1 METAGIIAEYNPF
14 HNGHGFLQ
22 QQAAQLASRTA
33 AVLSSYFVQR
43 GEPALYSPF
52 LRAEAA
58 LKEGLDLAVSLP
70 TAMSLAPG
78 ELFAR
83 AGVLALAREK
93 GVPVKEADPV
103 KLQHLCGGTHHQ
115 GMVAVGAV
123 KAYASLED
131 LFQRAQDRQEP
142 PFFVICDGLEDPHN
156 LGAVLRSAECA
167 GAHGVIVPQRRSVGL
182 TWAVGKASAGA
193 VEHLPVARVKNLP
206 TLLEDLKARGLWI
219 YAADMDGSP
228 WCQTDFTGP
237 VALVIGSEGSG
248 VSRLVKEKA
257 DFVVSLPLRGRINSL
272 NASVAAGIL
281 CTEVARQRSGL
292 EAINP

>member
-1 METAGIIAEYNPF
+1 MRWPTLEKNREKRREPSPGPRGADIIAGRN
-14 HNGHGFLQ
+14 
-22 QQAAQLASRTA
+22 
-33 AVLSSYFVQR
+33 AVAEALRAGRPIDSLYVQR
-43 GEPALYSPF
+43 GERSGALQ
-52 LRAEAA
+52 A
-58 LKEGLDLAVSLP
+58 LLAK
-70 TAMSLAPG
+70 
-78 ELFAR
+78 AR
-83 AGVLALAREK
+83 QA

-103 KLQHLCGGTHHQ
+103 KLEHLCGGANHQ
-115 GMVAVGAV
+115 GVVAVAAV
-123 KAYASLED
+123 KGYASLEE

-142 PFFVICDGLEDPHN
+142 PFFVVCDGLEDPHN
-156 LGAVLRSAECA
+156 LGAVIRSAECA

-193 VEHLPVARVKNLP
+193 VEHLPVARVGNLP
-206 TLLEDLKARGLWI
+206 RLLEELKERGLWI

-281 CTEVARQRSGL
+281 CYEVARQRGGL
-292 EAINP
+292 RAINP

>member
-1 METAGIIAEYNPF
+1 MEKNREKRRGAPQGEQPRGADIVAGRN
-14 HNGHGFLQ
+14 
-22 QQAAQLASRTA
+22 
-33 AVLSSYFVQR
+33 AVLEALRAGRPLDSLYVQR
-43 GEPALYSPF
+43 GEGRGALQ
-52 LRAEAA
+52 
-58 LKEGLDLAVSLP
+58 
-70 TAMSLAPG
+70 
-78 ELFAR
+78 
-83 AGVLALAREK
+83 GVLALAREK

-123 KAYASLED
+123 KAYASLEE

-193 VEHLPVARVKNLP
+193 VEHLPVARVQNVAA
-206 TLLEDLKARGLWI
+206 LLEDLKARGVWI
-219 YAADMDGSP
+219 YTADMDGSP

-237 VALVIGSEGSG
+237 AALVIGSEGSG
-248 VSRLVKEKA
+248 VSRLVKERS
-257 DFVVSLPLRGRINSL
+257 DFVVSLPIKGQVNSL
-272 NASVAAGIL
+272 NASVAAGVL
-281 CTEVARQRSGL
+281 CYEVARQRSGL
-292 EAINP
+292 QAFEPKRREM